1 MRFGFLKYL
10 LILGVFLLPTSC
22 EVSVIEVTE
31 IEFFLTKEWRIVEYY
46 RSGELQ
52 TNEIL
57 AAENRGQLEN
67 YRLNL
72 KDDFTFTRTDLLGD
86 QDTGNWSLVSGL
98 TQLILDSSA
107 PDKPRRW
114 LIVDLEIRRL
124 ELDIITGELPGG
136 RTDGQESVTNAQEKF
151 ILEPVP
157 GL

>member
-1 MRFGFLKYL
+1 MRFSFLKYL
-10 LILGVFLLPTSC
+10 LILGIFLLPASC

-31 IEFFLTKEWRIVEYY
+31 IEFFLAKEWRIVEYS
-46 RSGELQ
+46 RSGEVQ
-52 TNEIL
+52 TNDLL

-72 KDDFTFTRTDLLGD
+72 KDDFTFIRTDLLGN
-86 QDTGNWSLVSGL
+86 QDSGNWSLVSGL
-98 TQLILDSSA
+98 TQLILDSTA

-114 LIVDLEIRRL
+114 LIVDLEVRRL
-124 ELDIITGELPGG
+124 ELDLITGELPGG
-136 RTDGQESVTNAQEKF
+136 RTAGQESVTNAQEKF

>member
-1 MRFGFLKYL
+1 MRHVFIKCII
-10 LILGVFLLPTSC
+10 ILSIFLLPASC

-31 IEFFLTKEWRIVEYY
+31 IEFFLAKEWRIVEYS
-46 RSGELQ
+46 RSGEVQ

-57 AAENRGQLEN
+57 AADNRGILEN

-72 KDDFTFTRTDLLGD
+72 KDDFTFTRVDLMGEED
-86 QDTGNWSLVSGL
+86 SGTWSLVSGL
-98 TQLILDSSA
+98 TQLILDSPE

-114 LIVDLEIRRL
+114 LIVDLEVRRL

-136 RTDGQESVTNAQEKF
+136 RLAGQESVTNAQEKF

-157 GL
+157 GQ